1 MWLFP
6 QVGHLPC
13 ITTRHNLLD
22 DVITGRDETIGPKEV
37 FGKPE
42 NHEGLSLPHT
52 VLEKKFGM
60 L

>member
-1 MWLFP
+1 M
-6 QVGHLPC
+6 GHLPC

-22 DVITGRDETIGPKEV
+22 DVITGRDEAIGPKDV
-37 FGKPE
+37 FSKPE

-52 VLEKKFGM
+52 VLEKQFGM